1 MSDPIWSFAP
11 LNSKSSS
18 LEIFTCGL
26 ASLALMLA
34 IWVPAASGRTEG
46 VSGNTVEKL
55 EIAELQRIIAESE
68 QRLLIVVMAAWC
80 HPCIRE
86 LPDLERLYRKYH
98 PQGLNVLGISLDLEG
113 PQAMQPI
120 IDRLKISF
128 PVYWVGEGAIE
139 TFQIRGIPL
148 LLLVQRGDVVERIMG
163 QRSPDYLESRIEAFL
178 RDS

>member
-1 MSDPIWSFAP
+1 M
-11 LNSKSSS
+11 NSKSSS

-34 IWVPAASGRTEG
+34 IWAPAAFGTEG
-46 VSGNTVEKL
+46 VSGNTVETL
-55 EIAELQRIIAESE
+55 EIVELQRIIAESE

-98 PQGLNVLGISLDLEG
+98 PEGLNVLGISLDLEG
-113 PQAMQPI
+113 AQAMQPI

-128 PVYWVGEGAIE
+128 PVYWVGEAAIE
-139 TFQIRGIPL
+139 AFQIRGIPL
-148 LLLVQRGDVVERIMG
+148 LLLVERGDVVERIMG
-163 QRSPDYLESRIEAFL
+163 QRSSDYLENRIEAFL